1 MNFFA
6 KGALIILTI
15 FVVLFIIGILMG
27 EMCHEIGNC
36 KECWMIYDE
45 IAHYNSLVDLISCAC
60 LEAKKN
66 DFKDSQI
73 NYEIERIYENLMNNK
88 ATSEQICNGEV
99 PLIKYETK

>member
-1 MNFFA
+1 MNFFIRVA
-6 KGALIILTI
+6 IIIIVI
-15 FVVLFIIGILMG
+15 FFALFILGIFIG
-27 EMCHEIGNC
+27 EKCYEIGSC
-36 KECWMIYDE
+36 KECWMMYDE
-45 IAHYNSLVDLISCAC
+45 IIHYNSLVDLISCAC

-99 PLIKYETK
+99 PLIKYEK